1 MARLYPTR
9 GAQPVM
15 SSEFVFSFNDTAADS
30 VSGVVK
36 TFGSVFGD
44 VIVFDCIPLPP
55 GAQVVG
61 GDLVVETAGVGP
73 TVYTA
78 ALGVAGN
85 TACYLAATSLLS
97 AANTRTALL
106 LTTALASNTGLNV
119 RLTINSTVANASAG
133 KFRVTI
139 QWKMDGRQTD
149 ATPS

>member
-1 MARLYPTR
+1 MAKLFATR

-15 SSEFVFSFNDTAADS
+15 SSEFIFSYNDTAVDS
-30 VSGVVK
+30 VTGTTK

-61 GDLVVETAGVGP
+61 GDLVVETQGVGP
-73 TVYTA
+73 TAYTV

-85 TACYLAATSLLS
+85 TACYLAATSLLA

-106 LTTALASNTGLNV
+106 LTSALASNNGANV
-119 RLTINSTVANASAG
+119 RMTINSTVANASAG
-133 KFRVTI
+133 KFRITI
-139 QWKMDGRQTD
+139 QWKMDGRQTN
-149 ATPS
+149 ATPA